1 MSLGTQIAFYR
12 KNQNITQE
20 TLAQK
25 LMVTNQAVSKWES
38 DQCCPDVQLLPQIAD
53 IFGISLDELFERAA
67 PCGSDAPV
75 LADDGVLR
83 VVLFCGAKQVEN
95 HEVCEQVEI
104 RWNGPVLDL
113 QCDYSVICNEVQG
126 SVNAGGSVNCDG
138 VQGDVRAGGN
148 VNCDGVLGHVQAGGN
163 VTCDDVEGNVHAG
176 GNVTCDC
183 VEGSVTAG
191 REVKQG

>member
-25 LMVTNQAVSKWES
+25 LRVTNQAVSKWES
-38 DQCCPDVQLLPQIAD
+38 DQCCPDVQLLAQIAD
-53 IFGISLDELFERAA
+53 IFGISLDELFERAV
-67 PCGSDAPV
+67 PCGGDAPV
-75 LADDGVLR
+75 FADDDVLR
-83 VVLFCGAKQVEN
+83 VVLFCGAKRIED

-104 RWNGPVLDL
+104 RWNGPVLNLKSD
-113 QCDYSVICNEVQG
+113 CNVICEEVQG

-138 VQGDVRAGGN
+138 VQGNVSAGGN

-176 GNVTCDC
+176 GNVTCDS
-183 VEGSVTAG
+183 VGGGVTAG
-191 REVKQG
+191 REVRYE